1 MEKYRL
7 KNIDCAN
14 CALKIENA
22 VKRLE
27 STKEI
32 SVDFA
37 TLTMLVDTNN
47 IDEALKEIKRVEPGV
62 GIISDTMEEEENF
75 KNEKAK
81 LIIGIVLLILA
92 VIISIVMKNKVI
104 SNVLYV
110 LSYIVVGQKVV
121 IGAIRNIMKGN
132 LFDELFLMSFATIAA
147 FFIGAFSEA
156 AGVMI
161 FYSVGE
167 LLQGMAIMKS
177 RKSIKS
183 LLELKPEIANVI
195 RNEEIIKV
203 NPTTVTVGESIL
215 VKPGEKIPLD
225 GIIYDGETQLDT
237 SALTGESIPRDYK
250 NGDRVLAGMIN
261 LSGLI
266 KVRVDKN
273 FEDSSIFKIL
283 EMVENATHKK
293 AKTEKFITSFAKVYT
308 PIVVIL
314 AILIAVVPPIL
325 FKQSF
330 NESIYRA
337 TVLLVISCPCAL
349 VLSIPLSYF
358 AGIGRAAKEGI
369 LIKGA
374 NVFEVI
380 EKTKIIILDKTGTI
394 TKGKFEVSKIKIIN
408 KNGQEV
414 ISENEFLE
422 KLSLVE
428 MNSNH
433 PIAKSVLEFSNRKG
447 ISLKYDQVS
456 SHEEVSGQGIIA
468 IIENEKYFAGNEKMM
483 INNGVDYK
491 NDLLIEGT
499 VIHFAINK
507 QYLGYVLLEDVIKDD
522 SRQAIKEFKELGIIN
537 IIMLTGDNDSIAKN
551 ISDEIGLDK
560 YYSNLLPQDK
570 LNILEQVML
579 NQNDNSKTVFIG
591 DGINDAPVIARADA
605 GIAMG
610 NLGSDVAIEISDVVI
625 MDDKISK
632 FAEAIK
638 ISRKTKL
645 IIIQNIIFI
654 LIVKIVFITLGI
666 MGLASMWEAVFSDV
680 GAALIG
686 IFNAMR
692 ILKEKLW
699 NIQKTVVIN

>member
-37 TLTMLVDTNN
+37 TLTMLIDTNN

-692 ILKEKLW
+692 ILKEKL
-699 NIQKTVVIN
+699 

>member
-1 MEKYRL
+1 M
-7 KNIDCAN
+7 
-14 CALKIENA
+14 
-22 VKRLE
+22 
-27 STKEI
+27 
-32 SVDFA
+32 
-37 TLTMLVDTNN
+37 
-47 IDEALKEIKRVEPGV
+47 
-62 GIISDTMEEEENF
+62 
-75 KNEKAK
+75 
-81 LIIGIVLLILA
+81 
-92 VIISIVMKNKVI
+92 
-104 SNVLYV
+104 
-110 LSYIVVGQKVV
+110 
-121 IGAIRNIMKGN
+121 
-132 LFDELFLMSFATIAA
+132 
-147 FFIGAFSEA
+147 
-156 AGVMI
+156 
-161 FYSVGE
+161 
-167 LLQGMAIMKS
+167 
-177 RKSIKS
+177 
-183 LLELKPEIANVI
+183 
-195 RNEEIIKV
+195 
-203 NPTTVTVGESIL
+203 
-215 VKPGEKIPLD
+215 
-225 GIIYDGETQLDT
+225 
-237 SALTGESIPRDYK
+237 
-250 NGDRVLAGMIN
+250 
-261 LSGLI
+261 
-266 KVRVDKN
+266 
-273 FEDSSIFKIL
+273 
-283 EMVENATHKK
+283 
-293 AKTEKFITSFAKVYT
+293 
-308 PIVVIL
+308 
-314 AILIAVVPPIL
+314 
-325 FKQSF
+325 
-330 NESIYRA
+330 
-337 TVLLVISCPCAL
+337 
-349 VLSIPLSYF
+349 LSIPLSYF
-358 AGIGRAAKEGI
+358 AGIGRAAKEGNI
-369 LIKGA
+369 IKGA

-408 KNGQEV
+408 KKDKEV

-433 PIAKSVLEFSNRKG
+433 PVAKSVLEFSNRKG

-692 ILKEKLW
+692 ILKEKL
-699 NIQKTVVIN
+699 

>member
-203 NPTTVTVGESIL
+203 NPTTVTLGESIL

-692 ILKEKLW
+692 ILKEKL
-699 NIQKTVVIN
+699 

>member
-37 TLTMLVDTNN
+37 TLTMLIDTNN

>member
-692 ILKEKLW
+692 ILKEKL
-699 NIQKTVVIN
+699 

>member
-537 IIMLTGDNDSIAKN
+537 IIMLTGDNDSIAKK

-692 ILKEKLW
+692 ILKEKL
-699 NIQKTVVIN
+699 